1 MANYTEDQRAAI
13 LNLILRSKDA
23 PVKGVQRFKDGG
35 LPHYYLTD
43 GFVVVDSL
51 SPLTPETERLPKSV
65 ARVAVRPPRE
75 TLVKL
80 QNRLKELYN
89 AMRSPLALPPAH
101 VLKQYS
107 DRQEKT
113 GMPIVIRYPD
123 GHHINPYYLLTA
135 VRICGKGCR
144 AMTTEN
150 PTDPILVYSAD
161 YDLSAYVFP
170 VHPARTTQNT
180 KLVDWPSVNIA

>member
-75 TLVKL
+75 TLVKF

-89 AMRSPLALPPAH
+89 AMRSPFPLPPAYK
-101 VLKQYS
+101 LKQMA
-107 DRQEKT
+107 DWQEKT
-113 GMPIVIRYPD
+113 ETPVVIRFPD
-123 GHHINPYYLLTA
+123 GHYINPDYLLTA

-150 PTDPILVYSAD
+150 PTAAILVYSAD

-170 VHPARTTQNT
+170 IRPGMQDPQA

>member
-13 LNLILRSKDA
+13 MNLILRSKDA
-23 PVKGVQRFKDGG
+23 PIKGVQRFKDGG

-43 GFVVVDSL
+43 GFVVVDAL
-51 SPLTPETERLPKSV
+51 SPLTPEMERLPKSV

-75 TLVKL
+75 TLVKF

-89 AMRSPLALPPAH
+89 AMRSPLPLPPAH

-113 GMPIVIRYPD
+113 GKPVVIRFPD

-144 AMTTEN
+144 AMTSGN
-150 PTDPILVYSAD
+150 PLAPILVYSDD
-161 YDLSAYVFP
+161 YNLSAYVFP
-170 VHPARTTQNT
+170 VHPAVISPET

>member
-13 LNLILRSKDA
+13 MNLILRSKDA
-23 PVKGVQRFKDGG
+23 PIKGVQRFKDGG

-43 GFVVVDSL
+43 GFVVVDAL

-65 ARVAVRPPRE
+65 ARVSVRPPRE
-75 TLVKL
+75 TLVKF
-80 QNRLKELYN
+80 QNRVKEFYA
-89 AMRSPLALPPAH
+89 AMRSPLPLPPPYK
-101 VLKQYS
+101 LKQMAE
-107 DRQEKT
+107 RQEKT
-113 GMPIVIRYPD
+113 GKPVVIRFPD
-123 GHHINPYYLLTA
+123 GHHINPYYLLSA

-150 PTDPILVYSAD
+150 PLAPILVYSDD

-170 VHPARTTQNT
+170 VHPAVISPET
-180 KLVDWPSVNIA
+180 KVLDWPSVNIA